1 MANRNGLDFG
11 WGFLA
16 AAILIAGLL
25 MLLFGWRL

>member
-16 AAILIAGLL
+16 VAILIAGLL